1 MDKEHQ
7 KPMSVPSFQQL
18 MLPALR
24 TIGQRY
30 DEISIAGLEEEVG
43 KALRISPEERQV
55 RLPSGNQTLFGNRL
69 NWARSYLSK
78 AGLIELPRR
87 GYCRATDRGRE
98 LLAEGPIEIDL
109 GLLERYPE
117 FVAWRSQ
124 SKVAEVVEDP
134 GIRENA
140 EALIAS
146 SFEFLNT
153 ELGRDIVERVHS
165 FSPAFFERLIIDL
178 LVRMGYGGGRA
189 EMGRALG
196 RVGDGG
202 VDGVIKEDELGLDVV
217 YVQAKRLDPDT
228 GVPLREVR
236 DFVGGLEGHRATKGV
251 LVTTSYF
258 PSTAYDFITRVS
270 KRVVL
275 IDGQELANLM
285 IRHRVGIRVKDVYEV
300 RKIDENYFIE

>member
-1 MDKEHQ
+1 
-7 KPMSVPSFQQL
+7 MSVPSFQQL
-18 MLPALR
+18 MLPALQ

-30 DEISIAGLEEEVG
+30 DEISIAWLEDEVG
-43 KALRISPEERQV
+43 KTLRISAEERQV
-55 RLPSGNQTLFGNRL
+55 MLPSGNQTLFGNRL

-87 GYCRATDRGRE
+87 GYCRATDRGRQ
-98 LLAEGPIEIDL
+98 LLAEGVSEIHL

-124 SKVAEVVEDP
+124 SKLPEAVEEP
-134 GIRENA
+134 GMRENA

-146 SFEFLNT
+146 SFELLT
-153 ELGRDIVERVHS
+153 AELGREIVQRVHS

-217 YVQAKRLDPDT
+217 YVQAKRLDPET

-275 IDGQELANLM
+275 IDGQELASLM

-300 RKIDENYFIE
+300 RKIDENYFAE